1 MNNLEKPTTLIGRI
15 LLGHIF
21 VMAGIS
27 KLGAGYA
34 ATQGWMDAMS
44 VPGILLP
51 AVILLEIGAGAA
63 LILGLQ
69 TRLAAAALAGFSII
83 SALIFHSNLA
93 DQMQMILFMKNFTM
107 AGGLLFVVAFG
118 AGAWSLD
125 GRRSAKT
132 HRTQHAASASL
143 G

>member
-21 VMAGIS
+21 VLAGFS

-34 ATQGWMDAMS
+34 ATQGWMEAMG
-44 VPGILLP
+44 VPGMLLP
-51 AVILLEIGAGAA
+51 AVILLEIAGGAA
-63 LILGLQ
+63 LILGFQ
-69 TRLAAAALAGFSII
+69 TRLTAAALAGFSII
-83 SALIFHSNLA
+83 AALIFHNNFA
-93 DQMQMILFMKNFTM
+93 DQIQMIMFMKNFAM
-107 AGGLLFVVAFG
+107 AGGLLFIVAFG

-125 GRRSAKT
+125 A
-132 HRTQHAASASL
+132 HRANKAHRVHHAGHASL

>member
-1 MNNLEKPTTLIGRI
+1 MSNLEKPTTLIGRI

-21 VMAGIS
+21 VLAGFS

-34 ATQGWMDAMS
+34 STQGWMEAMG
-44 VPGILLP
+44 VPGMLLP

-63 LILGLQ
+63 LILGFQ
-69 TRLAAAALAGFSII
+69 ARIAAIALAGFSII
-83 SALIFHSNLA
+83 SALIFHTNFA
-93 DQMQMILFMKNFTM
+93 DQMQMIMFMKNFAM
-107 AGGLLFVVAFG
+107 AGGLLFVSAFG

-125 GRRSAKT
+125 ARRANKA
-132 HRTQHAASASL
+132 HRAHHASHASL

>member
-1 MNNLEKPTTLIGRI
+1 MDILQKPSTLIGRI

-34 ATQGWMDAMS
+34 ATQGWMEAMG
-44 VPGILLP
+44 VPGMLLP

-63 LILGLQ
+63 LILGFQ
-69 TRLAAAALAGFSII
+69 ARLAATALAGFSII
-83 SALIFHSNLA
+83 SALIFHNNLA
-93 DQMQMILFMKNFTM
+93 DQMQMILFMKNFAM
-107 AGGLLFVVAFG
+107 AGGLLFIVAFG
-118 AGAWSLD
+118 AGTWSLD
-125 GRRSAKT
+125 ARRSNKT
-132 HRTQHAASASL
+132 HRAEHVASASL

>member
-1 MNNLEKPTTLIGRI
+1 MEKTTTLIGRV

-34 ATQGWMDAMS
+34 ATQGWMEAMG
-44 VPGILLP
+44 VPGMLLP

-63 LILGLQ
+63 LILGFQ
-69 TRLAAAALAGFSII
+69 ARLAAAALAGFSII
-83 SALIFHSNLA
+83 SALIFHNNLA
-93 DQMQMILFMKNFTM
+93 DQMQMIMFMKNFAM

-118 AGAWSLD
+118 AGSWSLD
-125 GRRSAKT
+125 GRRSNKT
-132 HRTQHAASASL
+132 LSSQHATSASL

>member
-1 MNNLEKPTTLIGRI
+1 MHTLEKPTTLIGRI

-21 VMAGIS
+21 VMAGAS

-34 ATQGWMDAMS
+34 ATQGWMDAMG

-63 LILGLQ
+63 LILGFQ
-69 TRLAAAALAGFSII
+69 ARLAAAALAGFSII
-83 SALIFHSNLA
+83 SALIFHNNLV
-93 DQMQMILFMKNFTM
+93 DQMQMILFMKNFAM

-125 GRRSAKT
+125 ALRSSKT
-132 HRTQHAASASL
+132 QRAQHAANASL

>member
-1 MNNLEKPTTLIGRI
+1 MEKATTLIGRI

-34 ATQGWMDAMS
+34 STQGWMEAMG

-63 LILGLQ
+63 LILGFQ
-69 TRLAAAALAGFSII
+69 ARLAAAALAGFSII
-83 SALIFHSNLA
+83 SALIFHTNFV
-93 DQMQMILFMKNFTM
+93 DQMQMIMFMKNFAM

-125 GRRSAKT
+125 TRRTNKA
-132 HRTQHAASASL
+132 HRAHHTGHASL

>member
-1 MNNLEKPTTLIGRI
+1 MDNLEKPTTLIGRI

-21 VMAGIS
+21 VLAGFS

-34 ATQGWMDAMS
+34 ATQGWMEAMG
-44 VPGILLP
+44 VPGMLLP
-51 AVILLEIGAGAA
+51 VVILLEIGGGAA
-63 LILGLQ
+63 LILGFQ
-69 TRLAAAALAGFSII
+69 ARLAATALAGFSII
-83 SALIFHSNLA
+83 AALIFHTNFG
-93 DQMQMILFMKNFTM
+93 DQMQMILFMKNFAM

-125 GRRSAKT
+125 AYRANKA
-132 HRTQHAASASL
+132 HRDHHTGHASL

>member
-1 MNNLEKPTTLIGRI
+1 MDNLEKPTTLIGRI

-27 KLGAGYA
+27 KLGTGYA
-34 ATQGWMDAMS
+34 ATQGWMEAMGI
-44 VPGILLP
+44 PGILLP

-63 LILGLQ
+63 LILGFQ
-69 TRLAAAALAGFSII
+69 ARLAAAALAGFSII
-83 SALIFHSNLA
+83 SALIFHNNLA
-93 DQMQMILFMKNFTM
+93 DQMQMIMFMKNFAM
-107 AGGLLFVVAFG
+107 AGGLLFVVGFG

-125 GRRSAKT
+125 ARRSNKT
-132 HRTQHAASASL
+132 LNSQHATSASL